1 MGGTMHGALLLHWRL
16 ASQFGITSTPAGAP
30 FHGNQFLL
38 RLAVSTGVRNGGG
51 REQEFGL

>member
-1 MGGTMHGALLLHWRL
+1 MHGALLLHWRL